1 MNEMD
6 IAYQLTL
13 EALRQGIIAHT
24 NINFSDEEEVQAA
37 NEFNAK
43 QIADFYINISSE
55 IAENH

>member
-1 MNEMD
+1 MSEME

-13 EALRQGIIAHT
+13 EALRQGIIVRT
-24 NINFSDEEEVQAA
+24 GNGSGDEEDVQAT